1 MGDSFSKKQNAKKKL
16 LKKKLKAQRREE
28 RKTEN
33 DKGKSFEDMIAYVDE
48 NGNLTD
54 TPPNESKRQE
64 INAEDINLDHDREE
78 RVETRK
84 TGVVISYF
92 DSKGFGFIKEDE
104 SGENIFVHS
113 NDVLKP
119 LSERVKVSFK
129 KEMSPK
135 GFKATSVDVL
145 D

>member
-28 RKTEN
+28 RKTDN

-48 NGNLTD
+48 NGNLSD
-54 TPPNESKRQE
+54 TPPDERKKTK

-92 DSKGFGFIKEDE
+92 DDKGFGFIKEDE
-104 SGENIFVHS
+104 SGDNVFVH
-113 NDVLKP
+113 NKDVLKP